1 MKNIKTT
8 VSLVLLTLLLLTMIP
23 VINVSAAVLSSS
35 AGDYLE
41 ANSAK
46 RLVYDELKQ
55 GLYDISSGKTTSTT
69 VNVTSVLS
77 TLSWTA
83 QELGLSSATADT
95 AATKAAVSDK
105 LHDILN
111 ITRIVYA
118 LQADCPY
125 ETYWYDPLGGISIGI
140 TIGFAVQES
149 DPDVKV
155 NSLSISFKPM
165 TDYAG
170 SDEYTVDPAKISA
183 ALRAIENAKDI
194 VAQNASLN
202 DRDKLEAYY
211 TKICELVSYDNGAPS
226 GYSNSLQIINVFDG
240 DTSTNAVCEGYA
252 KAFKYLC
259 DLSQFEGKVYCYTV
273 NGTMDGGTGAGAH
286 TWNLIYMNGKT
297 YLVDLTNSDAG
308 TIGQNGHLFLA
319 SPTSSSGE
327 TTYSIKIGSTG
338 ITYTYDSLQKNLF
351 CSGYPALNI
360 ATVSTDPV
368 IAEADISIA
377 SPIEGGVPSYVAVSS
392 DPRYTVR
399 VVSWYDITMAREMTA
414 TDTFI
419 NGYKYQVTVE
429 FIPTAG
435 FSFNDATKFYVNGT
449 DYTVADGRPEL
460 RKIAFVATP
469 TVHLSYD
476 ITVVGGKAT
485 VNGKEATKAFPGD
498 RVVLTANANT
508 DTSLFQKW
516 EVVSG
521 GIVLSNAFVPGDVFF
536 YMPENPVSIKAEFKT
551 LSHAHKFDQTKAD
564 PAYLA
569 TAATCTAKATYYYS
583 CECGENEKNASHTFE
598 SGELVAHIFDKQVYE
613 GCLAVEATCTETA
626 KYYYSC
632 ECGEIEKDPEH
643 TFASDEIADHTAGDW
658 IIDKEAAPG
667 IEGSKHTECTVCGAT
682 LNTESI
688 PALPADTEPT
698 APGGCGSAIGFATLM
713 CALLPAG
720 IMILKKKD

>member
-55 GLYDISSGKTTSTT
+55 GLCDISSGKTTSTT
-69 VNVTSVLS
+69 INVTSVLS

-95 AATKAAVSDK
+95 AATKAAVSEK
-105 LHDILN
+105 LHDTLD

-125 ETYWYDPLGGISIGI
+125 ETYWYDPLGGIAV
-140 TIGFAVQES
+140 GFAMQAT
-149 DPDVKV
+149 DTDVTV
-155 NSLSISFKPM
+155 NSLSISFTPM
-165 TDYAG
+165 VDYVGG
-170 SDEYTVDPAKISA
+170 SAYTVDAAKISA
-183 ALRAIENAKDI
+183 ALRAVENAKSI

-211 TKICELVSYDNGAPS
+211 TKICELVSYDTGAPA
-226 GYSNSLQIINVFDG
+226 GYSNALQMINVFDG
-240 DTSTNAVCEGYA
+240 DTSTNVVCEGYA

-286 TWNLIYMNGKT
+286 TWNLVYMNGKT
-297 YLVDLTNSDAG
+297 CLVDLTNSDAG

-319 SPTSSSGE
+319 SPTSSSGD
-327 TTYSIKIGSTG
+327 TTYSIEIGSSN
-338 ITYTYDSLQKNLF
+338 ITYTYDGLQKNLF
-351 CSGYPALNI
+351 CQGYPALNI

-368 IAEADISIA
+368 IAEAEISIA
-377 SPIEGGVPSYVAVSS
+377 SPIEGGAPSYVAVTS
-392 DPRYTVR
+392 DPRYTAR
-399 VVSWYDITMAREMTA
+399 VISWYDPIMEREMTA

-429 FIPTAG
+429 FLPAEG
-435 FSFNDATKFYVNGT
+435 FSFSDATKFYVNGT

-460 RKIAFVATP
+460 RKIVFVATP
-469 TVHLSYD
+469 TVHLAYD

-485 VNGKEATKAFPGD
+485 VNGTEATKAYPGD

-508 DTSLFQKW
+508 DTSIFKKW
-516 EVVSG
+516 DVVSG
-521 GIVLSNAFVPGDVFF
+521 GIALSNAFVPTDVFF

-551 LSHAHKFDQTKAD
+551 LSHTHKFNQESTD
-564 PAYLA
+564 PTYLA

-583 CECGENEKNASHTFE
+583 CACGETEKNANHTFE
-598 SGELVAHIFDKQVYE
+598 SGELLAHVFDKQVYE
-613 GCLAVEATCTETA
+613 GCLAVEATCTEAAT
-626 KYYYSC
+626 YYYSC
-632 ECGEIEKDPEH
+632 ECGEIEKDPKH
-643 TFASDEIADHTAGDW
+643 TFASDEIAAHTEGDW

-667 IEGSKHTECTVCGAT
+667 VEGSRHTECTVCGAT

-688 PALPADTEPT
+688 PALSDDTEPT
-698 APGGCGSAIGFATLM
+698 APGGCSSAIAFATLI